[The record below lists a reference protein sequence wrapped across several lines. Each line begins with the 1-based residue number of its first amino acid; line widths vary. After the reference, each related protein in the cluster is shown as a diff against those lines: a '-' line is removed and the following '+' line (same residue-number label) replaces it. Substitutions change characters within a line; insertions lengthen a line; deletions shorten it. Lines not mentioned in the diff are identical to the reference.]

1 MASRKQATAKKHKD
15 KKQVRRPVAGKAS
28 RGSSVSRQPAVKP
41 TKGVTRQRA
50 EGNRATGTERQLPQ
64 ASSFARSQSGA
75 PAGSVLLRPP
85 RVDLPSPT
93 PARPTPRGPLG
104 APAVAQAEP
113 VTPADYPEFRRL
125 LLAERERL
133 LQELATLGERLQ
145 QVEEIGL
152 VEAANEDDYG
162 DVASEAF
169 EREKGFALETSV
181 QGMLR
186 MVEDA
191 LRKLDEGTYGTCERC
206 GSPIGLERLR
216 ALPFANLC
224 IRCKAE
230 QERESGSGNG
240 WSG

>member
-1 MASRKQATAKKHKD
+1 MPKKKEPGTRKETKKKQARKAVTAKPARKAGAGSRTPARGQAPRK
-15 KKQVRRPVAGKAS
+15 PVQG
-28 RGSSVSRQPAVKP
+28 
-41 TKGVTRQRA
+41 QR
-50 EGNRATGTERQLPQ
+50 NTTERPATQGP
-64 ASSFARSQSGA
+64 SFARAGGGT

-93 PARPTPRGPLG
+93 PVRPSPRPAH
-104 APAVAQAEP
+104 APSAQQVQP
-113 VTPADYPEFRRL
+113 VSKADYPEFRRL

-133 LQELATLGERLQ
+133 LQELASMGERLQ
-145 QVEEIGL
+145 QVEEMGL

-191 LRKLDEGTYGTCERC
+191 LQKLDAGTYGTCERC
-206 GSPIGLERLR
+206 GGPIDVERLR
-216 ALPFANLC
+216 ALPFASLC

>member
-1 MASRKQATAKKHKD
+1 MAG
-15 KKQVRRPVAGKAS
+15 QV
-28 RGSSVSRQPAVKP
+28 Q
-41 TKGVTRQRA
+41 
-50 EGNRATGTERQLPQ
+50 
-64 ASSFARSQSGA
+64 
-75 PAGSVLLRPP
+75 
-85 RVDLPSPT
+85 
-93 PARPTPRGPLG
+93 
-104 APAVAQAEP
+104 P
-113 VTPADYPEFRRL
+113 VTQADYPEFRRL

-133 LQELATLGERLQ
+133 LQELAALGERLQ
-145 QVEEIGL
+145 QVAEIGL

-162 DVASEAF
+162 DVASEAI

-191 LRKLDEGTYGTCERC
+191 LRKLEAGTYGTCERC
-206 GSPIGLERLR
+206 GGPIDVERLR
-216 ALPFANLC
+216 ALPFASLC

>member
-1 MASRKQATAKKHKD
+1 MAKKKESGTRKETK
-15 KKQVRRPVAGKAS
+15 KKQTKRPVAK
-28 RGSSVSRQPAVKP
+28 PARKP
-41 TKGVTRQRA
+41 SAG
-50 EGNRATGTERQLPQ
+50 
-64 ASSFARSQSGA
+64 SGA
-75 PAGSVLLRPP
+75 STRPQEPRAAQPKRSAGDRPAGPAPSLGRTGGPTPAGSVLLRPP

-93 PARPTPRGPLG
+93 PVRPRP
-104 APAVAQAEP
+104 APVPEPGGQQVQP
-113 VTPADYPEFRRL
+113 VTQADYPEFRRL

-133 LQELATLGERLQ
+133 LQELATMGERLQ
-145 QVEEIGL
+145 QVEEMGL

-186 MVEDA
+186 MVEEA
-191 LRKLDEGTYGTCERC
+191 LRKLEAGTYGTCERC
-206 GSPIGLERLR
+206 GGPIDAERLR
-216 ALPFANLC
+216 ALPFASLC

-230 QERESGSGNG
+230 EERESGSGNG

>member
-1 MASRKQATAKKHKD
+1 MAKKKESGAKRAAKKAQKATAKPARKRAAA
-15 KKQVRRPVAGKAS
+15 Q
-28 RGSSVSRQPAVKP
+28 QPARKQRTAAQP
-41 TKGVTRQRA
+41 AKQLASERVTAQTSLSRPSA
-50 EGNRATGTERQLPQ
+50 GT
-64 ASSFARSQSGA
+64 
-75 PAGSVLLRPP
+75 PAGSVLLKPP

-93 PARPTPRGPLG
+93 PPRPAARPS
-104 APAVAQAEP
+104 AVAAAAAGQVQP
-113 VTPADYPEFRRL
+113 VTQADYPEFRRL
-125 LLAERERL
+125 LLAERDRL
-133 LQELATLGERLQ
+133 LQELAALGERLQ

-191 LRKLDEGTYGTCERC
+191 LRKLDAGTYGTCERC
-206 GSPIGLERLR
+206 GGAIDVERLR
-216 ALPFANLC
+216 ALPFASLC

-230 QERESGSGNG
+230 QEQQSNSGNG
-240 WSG
+240 WSS

>member
-1 MASRKQATAKKHKD
+1 MAKKKESGAKHAAKKVRKATAKPARKT
-15 KKQVRRPVAGKAS
+15 AAA
-28 RGSSVSRQPAVKP
+28 RQPARKP
-41 TKGVTRQRA
+41 RTAAQPAK
-50 EGNRATGTERQLPQ
+50 Q
-64 ASSFARSQSGA
+64 ASSERVPAQASLSRPPAGT
-75 PAGSVLLRPP
+75 PAGSILLKPP

-93 PARPTPRGPLG
+93 PPRPARPS
-104 APAVAQAEP
+104 AVAAAAGGQVQP
-113 VTPADYPEFRRL
+113 VTQADYPEFRRL
-125 LLAERERL
+125 LLAERDRL
-133 LQELATLGERLQ
+133 LQELAALGERLQ

-191 LRKLDEGTYGTCERC
+191 LRKLDAGTYGTCERC
-206 GSPIGLERLR
+206 GGPIDVERLR
-216 ALPFANLC
+216 ALPFASLC

-230 QERESGSGNG
+230 QEQQSGSGNG
-240 WSG
+240 WSS

>member
-1 MASRKQATAKKHKD
+1 M
-15 KKQVRRPVAGKAS
+15 
-28 RGSSVSRQPAVKP
+28 
-41 TKGVTRQRA
+41 
-50 EGNRATGTERQLPQ
+50 
-64 ASSFARSQSGA
+64 
-75 PAGSVLLRPP
+75 
-85 RVDLPSPT
+85 T
-93 PARPTPRGPLG
+93 PA
-104 APAVAQAEP
+104 E
-113 VTPADYPEFRRL
+113 YPEFRRL

-133 LQELATLGERLQ
+133 LQELASMGERLQ

-169 EREKGFALETSV
+169 EREKGFALENSV

-191 LRKLDEGTYGTCERC
+191 LRKLDAGTYGTCERC
-206 GSPIGLERLR
+206 GEPIDVERLR

-230 QERESGSGNG
+230 QERELGGGNG
-240 WSG
+240 WPG